1 MIITDYEFLIESRE
15 RGYQTAPVSAEIYAD
30 ILTPVQAYKKLCGS
44 GASLLFESAEGGER
58 QARYSFIAFNP
69 EAEIFIKDGV
79 FTMTGAGGYSVESRD
94 PDGEI
99 KKIIASRVC
108 PACEN
113 LPPFF
118 GGLAGYFCYEY
129 YKYGEKIDM
138 PSGSLGDAR
147 LFLFNEVVAFDNFR
161 RKIVITVN
169 VKLGGDLS
177 LAYALA
183 VKRLEKLCRA
193 LRSGLQ
199 TVSGEELTLLT
210 PFSPDYS
217 MEEYCK
223 KVERAKEYIYE
234 GDIFQ
239 CVPAN
244 RWRAKAK
251 GSLFNAYRVMR
262 VKNPSPYMIYL
273 RADGVEIAGA
283 SPETLVKVGGG
294 RVQTFP
300 IAGTRRRGKTA
311 AEDDALE
318 RELKAD
324 IKENAEHDML
334 VDLGRN
340 DLGKVCK
347 FGSVVVED
355 YKKICRYSHVMHVTS
370 CVSGELC
377 EGLNAVDALR
387 ATLPA
392 GTLSGAPKKRA
403 VEIIREL
410 EENKPRGIY
419 GGAVGYIGF
428 SGDGDFCIAIRTA
441 VSEGGEITVQ
451 AGGGVV
457 IGSVPESEF
466 KESENKSAAA
476 REAIG
481 RAAEADL

>member
-1 MIITDYEFLIESRE
+1 MIITDLKFLEQSRE
-15 RGYQTAPVSAEIYAD
+15 QGFQTAPVSAEIYAD
-30 ILTPVQAYKKLCGS
+30 ILTPVQAYKKLSGS

-58 QARYSFIAFNP
+58 QARYSFIACNP
-69 EAEIFIKDGV
+69 DAEIFIKDSV
-79 FTMTGAGGYSVESRD
+79 FTMTGADGYTVESRD
-94 PDGEI
+94 PDGEL

-108 PACEN
+108 PVCEN

-118 GGLAGYFCYEY
+118 GGLAGYFSYEY
-129 YKYGEKIDM
+129 YKYGEKVDM
-138 PSGSLGDAR
+138 PSGDLGDAR

-169 VKLGGDLS
+169 VKLGSNLENS
-177 LAYALA
+177 FALA
-183 VKRLEKLCRA
+183 VKRLEKLSRA
-193 LRSGLQ
+193 LRSAQMETGDSLK
-199 TVSGEELTLLT
+199 LLS
-210 PFSPDYS
+210 PFAPDYT
-217 MEEYCK
+217 MEQYCK
-223 KVERAKEYIYE
+223 KVERAKRYIFE

-244 RWRAKAK
+244 RWRAAAE

-262 VKNPSPYMIYL
+262 VKNPSPYMIYM

-294 RVQTFP
+294 RITTFP
-300 IAGTRRRGKTA
+300 IAGTRKRGKTA
-311 AEDDALE
+311 AEDEALE

-324 IKENAEHDML
+324 VKENAEHDML

-355 YKKICRYSHVMHVTS
+355 YKRICRYSHVMHVTS
-370 CVSGELC
+370 CVSGELR

-410 EENKPRGIY
+410 EDYKPRGIY

-428 SGDGDFCIAIRTA
+428 SGEGDFCIAIRTA
-441 VSEGGEITVQ
+441 VKQDGEITVQ

-457 IGSVPESEF
+457 MGSDPESEF
-466 KESENKSAAA
+466 KESENKSASP
-476 REAIG
+476 REACE